1 MNLFRQYENPDFLN
15 TFSEIRDKTLNSGKL
30 FGSLPFDG
38 QDLETLF
45 KSGASLVPNG
55 SDHMFLKNSSQ
66 TLIKKILDM

>member
-1 MNLFRQYENPDFLN
+1 MTGSALRDRVQDA
-15 TFSEIRDKTLNSGKL
+15 SHGAGQIRPVNSGKL

-66 TLIKKILDM
+66 NLIKKILDM